1 MKSLENLQNNY
12 STQRI
17 NLANSVSLEN
27 FKINNNLLFTEKDL
41 NIINSMIR
49 EKDYNNS
56 NILTTNLDDIV
67 STLDVQEELY
77 QAAIEEL
84 YTLSQPQYSFQTELD
99 NLYALEEFQSYHDD
113 FNVGNFIRVGFEIHE
128 ELFDF
133 DFRKLRL
140 ISIEYNPLQSDENLS
155 IEFSTMIRNLE
166 GVSDLASL
174 LGETSSSGSS
184 SSSSGGGGTYGNN
197 DANVQMSNNMLNALL
212 STELFGTTVTDV
224 ILDSIKGNKGNFN
237 TLLSHSGVFDSLE
250 AGRIKISGEC
260 LFDTIKSSNYVA
272 GKSGSMLDLLNG
284 NFDFAG
290 GKLKWNG
297 TNLSVEGNGTFTGDI
312 IANSLKLG

>member
-1 MKSLENLQNNY
+1 MFLIIRQL
-12 STQRI
+12 I
-17 NLANSVSLEN
+17 ADI
-27 FKINNNLLFTEKDL
+27 KILF
-41 NIINSMIR
+41 
-49 EKDYNNS
+49 
-56 NILTTNLDDIV
+56 
-67 STLDVQEELY
+67 
-77 QAAIEEL
+77 
-84 YTLSQPQYSFQTELD
+84 
-99 NLYALEEFQSYHDD
+99 
-113 FNVGNFIRVGFEIHE
+113 
-128 ELFDF
+128 
-133 DFRKLRL
+133 
-140 ISIEYNPLQSDENLS
+140 
-155 IEFSTMIRNLE
+155 
-166 GVSDLASL
+166 
-174 LGETSSSGSS
+174 
-184 SSSSGGGGTYGNN
+184 
-197 DANVQMSNNMLNALL
+197 
-212 STELFGTTVTDV
+212 DV